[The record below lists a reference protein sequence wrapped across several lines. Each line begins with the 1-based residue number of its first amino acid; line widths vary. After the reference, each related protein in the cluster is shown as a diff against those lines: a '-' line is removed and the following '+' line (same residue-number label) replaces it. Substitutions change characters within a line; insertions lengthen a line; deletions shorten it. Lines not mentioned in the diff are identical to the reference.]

1 VTKQKSAEKR
11 WDYSDIKDWPWSKH
25 PKGACIPSGGTSM
38 DYSVA
43 GWRTEHPE
51 WDESKCNNCL
61 TCFIYCPDSAIKT
74 DPETGKMTGI
84 DYEHCKG
91 CGICCR
97 ECPKDALHMEPEGS
111 DE

>member
-1 VTKQKSAEKR
+1 VTKEKTAEKR
-11 WDYSDIKDWPWSKH
+11 WDYSDIKTWDWSKH
-25 PKGACIPSGGTSM
+25 PKGACIPAGGNSM

-51 WDESKCNNCL
+51 WDPQKCNSCM
-61 TCFIYCPDSAIKT
+61 TCFIYCPDSAIQV

-97 ECPKDALHMEPEGS
+97 ECLKEALKMVPEGS